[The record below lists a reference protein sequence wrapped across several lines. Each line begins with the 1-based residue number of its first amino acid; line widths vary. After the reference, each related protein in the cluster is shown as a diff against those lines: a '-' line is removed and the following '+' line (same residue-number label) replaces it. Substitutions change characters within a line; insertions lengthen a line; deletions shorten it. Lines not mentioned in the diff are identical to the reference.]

1 MNPERNP
8 QNALPAPA
16 RRGGSHTRLRGLLR
30 KEFYQILR
38 DPSSLA
44 IAFLLPVVLLL
55 IFGYGVSLDAEHV
68 PIALVVELPSPDT
81 ASFTSGFQHSRY
93 FEPVF
98 HRNLREAEEA
108 LLDRRVLAIVH
119 LRSDFARQLRQPGGA
134 PIQVIVNGVDANTGR
149 LILGYV
155 QGVWQKWLQREALA
169 RGETLAM
176 PIQLEQR
183 VWFNSELRSRNF
195 LVPGLIAII
204 MTLIGALLTA
214 LVMAREWERG
224 TMEALLVTPVT
235 MREVLLG
242 KLVPYFVLGMG
253 GLSLSV
259 AMGVWLF
266 GVPLRGSLWVLFAA
280 SALFLLAALGM
291 GLLISTV
298 TKNQFVAGQLAIIT
312 TFLPAFIL
320 SGFIFDIGSM
330 PQIIQWLT
338 HVLAASYFVA
348 ILQTVFLAGNVW
360 SVILPNALALL
371 LMAAFF
377 LGLSRRKLRKRLE

>member
-1 MNPERNP
+1 MNTPLESP
-8 QNALPAPA
+8 NAPLTPA
-16 RRGGSHTRLRGLLR
+16 RGGSRIRLRGLLR

-44 IAFLLPVVLLL
+44 IAFLLPLVLLL

-81 ASFTSGFQHSRY
+81 ASFTSGFHQSRY

-98 HRNLREAEEA
+98 PRSLRDAEQA
-108 LLDRRVLAIVH
+108 LLDRRVMAIVH

-134 PIQVIVNGVDANTGR
+134 PIQVIVNGVDANTAR

-169 RGETLAM
+169 RGETLAV

-183 VWFNSELRSRNF
+183 VWFNSELRSRNY

-242 KLVPYFVLGMG
+242 KLVPYFILGMG
-253 GLSLSV
+253 GMSLSV

-266 GVPLRGSLWVLFAA
+266 GVPLRGSLWVLFGAA
-280 SALFLLAALGM
+280 ALFLLAALGM

-312 TFLPAFIL
+312 TYLPAFIL
-320 SGFIFDIGSM
+320 SGFIFEIGSM
-330 PQIIQWLT
+330 PRIVQWLT
-338 HVLAASYFVA
+338 HLLAASYFVA

-360 SVILPNALALL
+360 SVILPNSLALL

-377 LGLSRRKLRKRLE
+377 LGVSRRKLRKRLE

>member
-1 MNPERNP
+1 M
-8 QNALPAPA
+8 
-16 RRGGSHTRLRGLLR
+16 RLRGLIR

-38 DPSSLA
+38 DPSSIA
-44 IAFLLPVVLLL
+44 IAFLMPVVLLL

-68 PIALVVELPSPDT
+68 PVALVVEQPSADT
-81 ASFTSGFQHSRY
+81 ASFTSGFQSSRY

-98 HRNLREAEEA
+98 MRNLHDAEQA
-108 LLDRRVLAIVH
+108 LMNRKVSAIVH
-119 LRSDFARQLRQPGGA
+119 LRGDFARQLRQPDGA
-134 PIQVIVNGVDANTGR
+134 PIQVIVNGVDANTAR

-155 QGVWQKWLQREALA
+155 QGVWQKWLQKQALS
-169 RGETLAM
+169 RGEILAT
-176 PIQLEQR
+176 PVRLEQR

-224 TMEALLVTPVT
+224 TMEALMVTPVT
-235 MREVLLG
+235 MREVLVG
-242 KLVPYFVLGMG
+242 KLVPYFILGTG
-253 GLSLSV
+253 GMALSV

-266 GVPLRGSLWVLFAA
+266 GVPLRGSLWVLFGAA
-280 SALFLLAALGM
+280 SLFLLAALGM

-298 TKNQFVAGQLAIIT
+298 TKNQFVAGQVAIIA

-330 PQIIQWLT
+330 PAVVQAIT
-338 HVLAASYFVA
+338 HLLAASYFVA

-360 SVILPNALALL
+360 SVIWPNSLALA

-377 LGLSRRKLRKRLE
+377 LGVSRRKLKKRLE